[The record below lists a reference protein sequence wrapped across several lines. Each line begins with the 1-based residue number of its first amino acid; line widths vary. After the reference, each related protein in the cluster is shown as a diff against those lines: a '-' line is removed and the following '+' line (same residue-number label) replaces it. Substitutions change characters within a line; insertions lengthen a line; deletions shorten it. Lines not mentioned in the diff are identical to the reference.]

1 MEPIANTEG
10 LEEKRDG
17 EKGYIYNDDQ
27 AGPDMHVLHHA
38 TCTTLALAKVP
49 PRKWFSLA
57 YRSHE
62 LDGSLRIGRDA
73 VESRHERDTGQ
84 HDRTN
89 Q

>member
-27 AGPDMHVLHHA
+27 AGPDMHVLHHV

-49 PRKWFSLA
+49 PRKWFSLDLQDAVNWLHA
-57 YRSHE
+57 YRGQEDVNWH
-62 LDGSLRIGRDA
+62 RC
-73 VESRHERDTGQ
+73 DTQNSQCFG
-84 HDRTN
+84 
-89 Q
+89 